1 MDFVWHQV
9 TNRSINEPVPLQRRH
24 PGKTISDDQHG
35 EMTGAA
41 GSGVSGMLVRIID
54 NIELCRRQ
62 GLSEPFPD

>member
-1 MDFVWHQV
+1 M
-9 TNRSINEPVPLQRRH
+9 NLRRH
-24 PGKTISDDQHG
+24 EIGDSPVDHAVALERCLVGELRRHDLYG